1 MKCKIVNGEVRER
14 YILHEFRMGDV
25 EDVEIYMASPIYEWQ
40 QTPAGKWCMEKAT
53 ELEYH
58 TQVDHMTMG
67 YRVVITG
74 YLSGKHATFW
84 ALKRA

>member
-1 MKCKIVNGEVRER
+1 MKSKYV
-14 YILHEFRMGDV
+14 LHEFTMGDV
-25 EDVEIYMASPIYEWQ
+25 EDPEIYCAEPIYQWQ

-53 ELEYH
+53 DPTYNIMPDPV
-58 TQVDHMTMG
+58 TFG

>member
-1 MKCKIVNGEVRER
+1 MNDSKSK

-25 EDVEIYMASPIYEWQ
+25 EDVEVYMAEPIYQWQ

-53 ELEYH
+53 DITYH
-58 TQVDHMTMG
+58 TTVDYASYGH
-67 YRVVITG
+67 RIVITG

-84 ALKRA
+84 ALKKS

>member
-1 MKCKIVNGEVRER
+1 MTSK
-14 YILHEFRMGDV
+14 YILHEFRMSDV
-25 EDVEIYMASPIYEWQ
+25 EDPEIYCAEPIYNWQ
-40 QTPAGKWCMEKAT
+40 QTPEGKFCMEKAT
-53 ELEYH
+53 DLQYH

-67 YRVVITG
+67 YRVIITG